1 MRRTALIGPALGR
14 IVFCSLAVAAVSGC
28 KNQLDP
34 ADLKK
39 FVTEFANNVG
49 DVKSVNCGK
58 VEAKVGATTTC
69 KVGFAE
75 GPERTADVVITE
87 VLKGEKKIRY
97 EVKFNPDLLNLKKI
111 TDYYLDFF
119 PKQGLAITS
128 LTCPPNQLNQVGI
141 KFECVGKLKD
151 GGEVKFASEVSKT
164 GEVQMNSSSK
174 LLDFSKLAGVMTEWA
189 NSDVG
194 RTDATVDCG
203 KGFVLMPDHPVSCK
217 ATVDG
222 KLFELQA
229 NKDNFQWVGTS
240 PANSKAGAAPAQN
253 DGK

>member
-14 IVFCSLAVAAVSGC
+14 IVFCALAVAAVSGC
-28 KNQLDP
+28 KSQLDP

-39 FVTEFANNVG
+39 FVTEFASNVG
-49 DVKSVNCGK
+49 DVKSVSCGK

-87 VLKGEKKIRY
+87 VLKSEKKIRY
-97 EVKFNPDLLNLKKI
+97 EVKFNPDLLNLKKV

-119 PKQGLAITS
+119 PKEGLPITS

-151 GGEVKFASEVSKT
+151 GGEIKFVSEVSKA
-164 GEVQMNSSSK
+164 GEVEMNTSSK
-174 LLDFSKLAGVMTEWA
+174 LLDFGKLAGAMTEWT

-194 RTDATVDCG
+194 RTDASADCG
-203 KGFVLMPDHPVSCK
+203 KGFVPMPDHPVACNV
-217 ATVDG
+217 TVDG
-222 KLFELQA
+222 KVFKLQA
-229 NKDNFQWVGTS
+229 NTDNFQWIGES
-240 PANSKAGAAPAQN
+240 PPNSKAGAASVQN
-253 DGK
+253 VAK

>member
-1 MRRTALIGPALGR
+1 MFSL
-14 IVFCSLAVAAVSGC
+14 LAVAAVSGC
-28 KNQLDP
+28 KHQLDP

-39 FVTEFANNVG
+39 FVTEFASNVG
-49 DVKSVNCGK
+49 DVKSVDCGK

-69 KVGFAE
+69 KVGFSE

-97 EVKFNPDLLNLKKI
+97 EVKFNPDLLNLKKV
-111 TDYYLDFF
+111 TEYYLDFF

-151 GGEVKFASEVSKT
+151 GGEVKFASEVSKA
-164 GEVQMNSSSK
+164 GEVEMNTSSK
-174 LLDFSKLAGVMTEWA
+174 LLNFEKLAGVATEWA
-189 NSDVG
+189 NADLG

-203 KGFVLMPDHPVSCK
+203 KGFVLMPDHPMSCK

-222 KLFELQA
+222 KVFELQA
-229 NKDNFQWVGTS
+229 NKENFQWVGTPPPS
-240 PANSKAGAAPAQN
+240 NKGGAAPAEP
-253 DGK
+253 DGN